1 LVYSKWCRVRLSFY
15 WLLKTAKKDCLKNNK
30 GIRLLYKYLFGMPA
44 FEEKVKVEKWYE
56 DIDESGDI
64 AGSDELLQIK
74 EQIYQRTWDKL
85 NPRARVIPFYKK
97 PFFRVAAAAVVA
109 VCLTSAY
116 FLFLNKLKPAPKIA
130 RVYTHSLTND
140 VTAPAVNKAILTLGN
155 GKTILLDSMA
165 NGPLAQQGNAIVSKL
180 NNGKITYNPDNNG
193 AAKIQF
199 NTLTVPKGSKPVQLI
214 LADGSEVWLDVA
226 SSITYPAVF
235 TGKERKVEITGE
247 VYFQIAPL
255 TLKGGYE
262 RVPFIV
268 SVSSALADRKG
279 VEIRVLGT
287 HFNVNAYDNENS
299 LKVTLLEGAVK
310 VERSGNESLNI
321 KPGQQ
326 AEINAQGKME
336 LNKEVDIDEIMG
348 WKNNWFNFNSLTVPE
363 IMQQIERW
371 YNVSVTYQAKPGNK
385 HFSGIVSRNNNVSEV
400 LKIMEQ
406 AGIKFKIEGRN
417 ITVM

>member
-1 LVYSKWCRVRLSFY
+1 LVYSKWRSVRLSFY
-15 WLLKTAKKDCLKNNK
+15 WLLKTTKKDCLKNNK
-30 GIRLLYKYLFGMPA
+30 GIRLLYKYLFGMPS

-85 NPRARVIPFYKK
+85 NPRAGVIPLYKR

-109 VCLTSAY
+109 VCITSAY
-116 FLFLNKLKPAPKIA
+116 FLFLNKSKPANTIA
-130 RVYTHSLTND
+130 KADTHLLKND
-140 VTAPAVNKAILTLGN
+140 VTAPAVNNAILTLGN
-155 GKTILLDSMA
+155 GKTIFLDSA
-165 NGPLAQQGNAIVSKL
+165 DNGLLAQQGNAIVSKL
-180 NNGKITYNPDNNG
+180 NNGRIAYNADNN
-193 AAKIQF
+193 AATKIQY
-199 NTLTVPKGSKPVQLI
+199 NTLTVPKGSKPVQLT
-214 LADGSEVWLDVA
+214 LADGTDVWLDVA
-226 SSITYPAVF
+226 SSITYPTAF
-235 TGKERKVEITGE
+235 AGNERKVEITGE
-247 VYFQIAPL
+247 VYFQVAPL

-268 SVSSALADRKG
+268 SVSSALAHRKG
-279 VEIRVLGT
+279 VEIQVLGT
-287 HFNVNAYDNENS
+287 HFNVNAYDDENS

-310 VERSGNESLNI
+310 VERPGNESLNI

-326 AEINAQGKME
+326 AEITAQGKME
-336 LNKEVDIDEIMG
+336 LNTEVDIDEIMG

-371 YNVSVTYQAKPGNK
+371 YNVSVTYKGKPGNK

>member
-1 LVYSKWCRVRLSFY
+1 MTS
-15 WLLKTAKKDCLKNNK
+15 
-30 GIRLLYKYLFGMPA
+30 

-56 DIDESGDI
+56 DINENGDV

-85 NPRARVIPFYKK
+85 NPRAKVIPFFKR

-109 VCLTSAY
+109 VCITSAY
-116 FLFLNKLKPAPKIA
+116 FLFLNKSKPATTIAKIHTPA
-130 RVYTHSLTND
+130 LTND
-140 VTAPAVNKAILTLGN
+140 VTAPAANKAILTLAN
-155 GKTILLDSMA
+155 GKTIVLDSAA
-165 NGPLAQQGNAIVSKL
+165 NGSLAQQGNAIVSKL
-180 NNGKITYNPDNNG
+180 NNGKIAYNADNND
-193 AAKIQF
+193 AAKIQY
-199 NTLTVPKGSKPVQLI
+199 NTLTVPKGSKPVQLV

-226 SSITYPAVF
+226 SSITYPTAF
-235 TGKERKVEITGE
+235 AGKERKVEITGE
-247 VYFQIAPL
+247 AYFQVAPL
-255 TLKGGYE
+255 TVKGGSG

-268 SVSSALADRKG
+268 SVSSALGDRKG
-279 VEIRVLGT
+279 VEIQVLGT

-310 VERSGNESLNI
+310 VERHGNESLNI
-321 KPGQQ
+321 TPGQQ
-326 AEINAQGKME
+326 AEINGQGKME
-336 LNKEVDIDEIMG
+336 LKKEVDIDEVMA
-348 WKNNWFNFNSLTVPE
+348 WKNNWFNFNSLTVPD

-371 YNVSVTYQAKPGNK
+371 YNVSVTYQGKPGNK